1 MCGRRTANVEMTG
14 AAIEALNAAGRH
26 RTEAQA
32 RALAYLHEAQNR
44 QDGGFATEVGGA
56 SNTDSSAWVSQAIW
70 AAGGEPEGAEWTTV
84 SGTDPLSYME
94 SQLQPNG
101 SVNYDSGTEANP
113 VFNTA
118 YVIPALAGRPLPIA
132 AVARAAPASSATV
145 PDGVSAGGG
154 GSGAPLF
161 SRPQPQS
168 EGRARGGV
176 RVLGSTPG
184 TPRSGGRRARNGR
197 GRAWTGRR
205 RACAGRGRNRPSRTS
220 GAGARQGGARS
231 HAGRSGR
238 AAGERP
244 AAGLL
249 SAARREENG
258 APGLRSAGEGGSATS
273 RARSAS

>member
-1 MCGRRTANVEMTG
+1 
-14 AAIEALNAAGRH
+14 
-26 RTEAQA
+26 
-32 RALAYLHEAQNR
+32 
-44 QDGGFATEVGGA
+44 
-56 SNTDSSAWVSQAIW
+56 
-70 AAGGEPEGAEWTTV
+70 
-84 SGTDPLSYME
+84 ME

-176 RVLGSTPG
+176 RVLGSSARHPAKRTAGVPETAAGGPG
-184 TPRSGGRRARNGR
+184 PAAGGPAP
-197 GRAWTGRR
+197 A
-205 RACAGRGRNRPSRTS
+205 
-220 GAGARQGGARS
+220 AGATVPAAPQEPAP
-231 HAGRSGR
+231 GR
-238 AAGERP
+238 AARGRTPDVAVEP
-244 AAGLL
+244 QVSGLL
-249 SAARREENG
+249 LASSRSAREENG
-258 APGLRSAGEGGSATS
+258 APGLRSAGEGGSATLAGALGVLIAVLAVAGS
-273 RARSAS
+273 QLERRRPQEVL